1 MKKQPTITDPYILRH
16 RTKPNHQWSTAKGQ
30 FWTWSIIE
38 NQAKMLRVA
47 YGKEVEIECI
57 YKGETRKL

>member
-16 RTKPNHQWSTAKGQ
+16 RIKGRDWSTAKGQ
-30 FWTWSIIE
+30 FWTWGIIE
-38 NQAKMLRVA
+38 NQARMLRTA